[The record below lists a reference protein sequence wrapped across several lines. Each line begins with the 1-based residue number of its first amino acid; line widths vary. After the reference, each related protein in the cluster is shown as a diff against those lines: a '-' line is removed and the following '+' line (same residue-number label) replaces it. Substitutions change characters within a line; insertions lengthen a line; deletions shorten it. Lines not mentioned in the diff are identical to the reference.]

1 LVHEVARAEELAER
15 RRARS
20 VDHAGLEVEEHP
32 AGHVL
37 AALGLVVQHADA
49 AELCWPV
56 LASHRVTALARLY
69 VLDLARRS
77 CLEARSTRKKKER
90 EELRVVRNSSWH
102 FFTGDMKYSGA
113 RARIPKGGMKW
124 PYHSIL
130 WSCWRRA
137 KRAGCRRVRS
147 RIICFNHVPIAV

>member
-20 VDHAGLEVEEHP
+20 VDRAGLEVEEHP

-102 FFTGDMKYSGA
+102 FFHGRHEVQWRACAYPEGGNEVALPLHSLELLAPCKA
-113 RARIPKGGMKW
+113 RW
-124 PYHSIL
+124 
-130 WSCWRRA
+130 
-137 KRAGCRRVRS
+137 V
-147 RIICFNHVPIAV
+147 